1 MMIYVYQASPYMFF
15 FLTDGQYRCFVVCKE
30 VFLCVFDR
38 ATTCLIVSYAFEIL
52 RLIM

>member
-1 MMIYVYQASPYMFF
+1 MIYVYQASPYMAF
-15 FLTDGQYRCFVVCKE
+15 FLTDGRYRRFVVCKE

-38 ATTCLIVSYAFEIL
+38 ATTCLIVNYAFEIL